1 MLNFIR
7 RSLLLIALILAVVSL
22 GACAMFRPNLSW
34 AEDLGEADAANV
46 AEMVAARVADSVP
59 SGGKPVAL
67 VAPAAGRSGN
77 PFAEQLIAAL
87 EARGTEMVDETSAKD
102 AHRLRYVLTA
112 YQDGYVLRIIL
123 DDTESSAMLS
133 RGTGGQLM
141 AVAPLA
147 VRGGPR

>member
-1 MLNFIR
+1 MLDFIR
-7 RSLLLIALILAVVSL
+7 RSLLPIALTLALVSL
-22 GACAMFRPNLSW
+22 GACAVFRPNLSW
-34 AEDLGEADAANV
+34 ADDLGEADAANI

-59 SGGKPVAL
+59 SGSKPVAL

-77 PFAEQLIAAL
+77 PFAGQLIAAL
-87 EARGTEMVDETSAKD
+87 EARGVQVADEASAEH

-147 VRGGPR
+147 VRGGLR